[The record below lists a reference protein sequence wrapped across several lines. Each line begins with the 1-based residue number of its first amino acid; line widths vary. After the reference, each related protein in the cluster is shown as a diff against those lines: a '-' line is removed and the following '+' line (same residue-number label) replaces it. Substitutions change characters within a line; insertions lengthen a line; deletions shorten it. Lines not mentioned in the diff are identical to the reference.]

1 LPGEYLLLYIG
12 ATTHVVS
19 SAIVVERGEEGHAFR
34 VQRHVYFVSEVL
46 SKSKVRYPAVQTLL
60 YAILIASRKLRHYF
74 DEYKITVIT
83 DFPLA
88 DILHNQDATG
98 HISKWAV
105 ELGALSI
112 DFKPRTAIKSQAL
125 VDFIAE
131 WRENQVPTPV
141 DKPEHWTM
149 YFDGSLKLDGGGAG
163 VLLISPRG
171 EQLKYVLQ
179 ILWEVSNNEA
189 EYETLLHGL
198 RLAISLGIKRLLVYT
213 DSLLV
218 VQQVNKEWDCNKETM
233 DAYVQEVRKL
243 EDKFCSL
250 EVHHVL
256 QEHNVGVDALSKLG
270 STRAQVP
277 PGVFVQELKQPS
289 IKSSP
294 QVTIDAGP
302 QQPDLEVMVLGE
314 DWREAFIDFIRDQ
327 RLPDA
332 RSAEAAR
339 VMRRS
344 KGFVL
349 VDTKLYRRGARSG
362 VLMKCVTKEDGYDI
376 LQEIHEGVCGNH
388 AASRTLVGK
397 AYRAGFWWPTAV
409 SDAEDLVH
417 RCQNCQF
424 FGKQSH
430 VPAHSLITIQP

>member
-1 LPGEYLLLYIG
+1 
-12 ATTHVVS
+12 
-19 SAIVVERGEEGHAFR
+19 
-34 VQRHVYFVSEVL
+34 
-46 SKSKVRYPAVQTLL
+46 
-60 YAILIASRKLRHYF
+60 
-74 DEYKITVIT
+74 
-83 DFPLA
+83 
-88 DILHNQDATG
+88 
-98 HISKWAV
+98 
-105 ELGALSI
+105 
-112 DFKPRTAIKSQAL
+112 
-125 VDFIAE
+125 
-131 WRENQVPTPV
+131 
-141 DKPEHWTM
+141 
-149 YFDGSLKLDGGGAG
+149 
-163 VLLISPRG
+163 
-171 EQLKYVLQ
+171 LKYVLQ

-189 EYETLLHGL
+189 EYEALLHGL
-198 RLAISLGIKRLLVYT
+198 CLAISLGIKRLLVYG

-218 VQQVNKEWDCNKETM
+218 VQQVNKEWDCNKEMM

-243 EDKFCSL
+243 ENKFSGL

-256 QEHNVGVDALSKLG
+256 REHNVGVDILSKLG

-277 PGVFVQELKQPS
+277 PGVFVYELKQPS

-294 QVTIDAGP
+294 QITTDAGP
-302 QQPDLEVMVLGE
+302 QQPDREIMALGE
-314 DWREAFIDFIRDQ
+314 DWREAFIDFIQDQ
-327 RLPDA
+327 RLPVGMDT
-332 RSAEAAR
+332 RSADAAR

-349 VDTKLYRRGARSG
+349 VNGKLYRRGARSG

-376 LQEIHEGVCGNH
+376 LREIHEGVYGNH

-430 VPAHSLITIQP
+430 VPTQCLITIPPS